1 MEFPY
6 IPVVV
11 PAKSGGFKQVDTAAV
26 KVRTRRGDC
35 VTHSTGALVFQ
46 GSGILDSGAATPV
59 VPLRLAHKLGV
70 PISEESGQTMYSVSG
85 KFKAY
90 VVDIGMDM

>member
-35 VTHSTGALVFQ
+35 VTHKTWF
-46 GSGILDSGAATPV
+46 ID
-59 VPLRLAHKLGV
+59 PL
-70 PISEESGQTMYSVSG
+70 
-85 KFKAY
+85 
-90 VVDIGMDM
+90 